1 MNVIRELAWFSI
13 GRGCAFAML
22 GIMCFVIGLSWH
34 PILAARTGGVLVT
47 VMTLV
52 LIYRARRAHL
62 EDYRRTEVWLL
73 LAEADRPH
81 PQAAQYALS
90 TARRE
95 AFEQFA
101 YYTSGAA
108 ALFWLAAVLL
118 WLSGFTSVN

>member
-1 MNVIRELAWFSI
+1 MNIIRDVASFSI

-22 GIMCFVIGLSWH
+22 AIMCFVIGLSWH
-34 PILAARTGGVLVT
+34 PLLAARTGGVLVT
-47 VMTLV
+47 LMTLV

-62 EDYRRTEVWLL
+62 EDYRRTEAWLL

-81 PQAAQYALS
+81 PQAAQYALA

-95 AFEQFA
+95 AFEHFA

-108 ALFWLAAVLL
+108 ALFWLAAVIL
-118 WLSGFTSVN
+118 WMGGISAR